1 MEPGD
6 SLRLAL
12 VQTDIYWEDIPANL
26 ASLEEKL
33 AGLRN
38 EADLIILPEMF
49 STGFSM
55 QPEKIAEPLNLVTT
69 RWLRQM
75 ALNTGAMII
84 GSFAARD
91 GKACYNRLMAVS
103 PDGSYEY
110 YDKRHL
116 FRMAGEHEVYNAGAQ
131 RLTLSWKGWK
141 IRPLVCY
148 DLRFPVW
155 SRNTASDP
163 YDLLV
168 YVANWPAARS
178 FAWDTLLK
186 ARAIENL
193 SYVAGVNRTGTD
205 AKGTEHN
212 GGSVVLDFL
221 GQPLASLHDSPDLAV
236 VSISKTDLLEYRR
249 KFPAHLDADDFEI
262 PDQPAKS

>member
-1 MEPGD
+1 METGNH
-6 SLRLAL
+6 LRLAL
-12 VQTDIYWEDIPANL
+12 VQTDLFWEDIPANL
-26 ASLEEKL
+26 ASLEEKI
-33 AGLRN
+33 AAHETG
-38 EADLIILPEMF
+38 ADVIILPEMF

-55 QPEKIAEPLNLVTT
+55 EPEKLAEPLNLVTT
-69 RWLRQM
+69 RWMRQV
-75 ALNTGAMII
+75 ALNTGALTI
-84 GSFAARD
+84 GSFIARD
-91 GKACYNRLMAVS
+91 GARFFNRLMAVA
-103 PDGSYEY
+103 PDGQYQY

-116 FRMAGEHEVYNAGAQ
+116 FRMSGENDIYTAGNELITVE
-131 RLTLSWKGWK
+131 WKGWK

-155 SRNTASDP
+155 SRNSGTDP

-193 SYVAGVNRTGTD
+193 SYVAGVNRVGAD
-205 AKGTEHN
+205 NKGADHA

-221 GQPLASLHDSPDLAV
+221 GQEMLNLKAESRIDTVDLSLQSLQD
-236 VSISKTDLLEYRR
+236 YRAR
-249 KFPAHLDADDFEI
+249 FPAYLDADQFKI
-262 PDQPAKS
+262 TNC